1 MQLELLSIVKLV
13 RETLEKMTRFLE
25 TWEGVMSKEAEMK
38 AEAGQRK
45 EGREEVD
52 HYGEQT

>member
-1 MQLELLSIVKLV
+1 
-13 RETLEKMTRFLE
+13 
-25 TWEGVMSKEAEMK
+25 MSKEAEMK

-52 HYGEQT
+52 HYGEQTWQFSSVEHEAADKQ